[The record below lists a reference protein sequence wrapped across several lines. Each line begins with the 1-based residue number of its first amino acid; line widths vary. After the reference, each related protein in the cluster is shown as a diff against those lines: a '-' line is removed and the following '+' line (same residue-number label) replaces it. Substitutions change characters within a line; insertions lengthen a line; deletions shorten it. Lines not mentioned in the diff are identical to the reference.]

1 MKFSAHVLWYDAW
14 VGFFWDKA
22 KRILYF
28 CPVPCVVLKFQ
39 FKRKCTLCDGYGQLW
54 ISGSGDPVFRDS
66 YSRPCMQC
74 KGTGDQ
80 P

>member
-28 CPVPCVVLKFQ
+28 CPLPCVVLKFQ
-39 FKRKCTLCDGYGQLW
+39 LRRECTLCHGFKSVLVA
-54 ISGSGDPVFRDS
+54 GSGFPFWVDS
-66 YSRPCMQC
+66 KDAPCMQC
-74 KGTGDQ
+74 KGTGEQ